1 MSRFILNLRLLDS
14 QPPALDMSTPSGLV
28 PAAISLHWPS
38 QSGSARISAA
48 LALANIGAP
57 LDLDRER
64 VEDGDGDGD
73 EPFCDEDEKQC

>member
-38 QSGSARISAA
+38 QSRSGRISTA
-48 LALANIGAP
+48 LTLANIGAP

-64 VEDGDGDGD
+64 VEDGDED
-73 EPFCDEDEKQC
+73 EPFCHEDEKQC